1 MEEQRKVKRR
11 RFSKAEKVK
20 ILKAFKAGTT
30 CTALAQ
36 EHRISPVLIYQWR
49 RAMAKQ
55 ERDNKSIDYQE
66 LLTELDN
73 KNKKIE
79 QLQKAL
85 SDSVVEAQILK
96 KALEVVKKNMRL
108 KKWSLSKK
116 SSRRE

>member
-11 RFSKAEKVK
+11 RFTKEQKIK
-20 ILKAFKAGTT
+20 ILKAFKKGTT

-49 RAMAKQ
+49 KAMAKQ
-55 ERDNKSIDYQE
+55 ERNSQSIDYQE
-66 LLTELDN
+66 LLKELDS

-85 SDSVVEAQILK
+85 SDSAIETQILK
-96 KALEVVKKNMRL
+96 KALEVIKKNMRF
-108 KKWSLSKK
+108 KKWSLLKK
-116 SSRRE
+116 S

>member
-1 MEEQRKVKRR
+1 MEEQTRVKRR
-11 RFSKAEKVK
+11 RFSKEEKIK
-20 ILKAFKAGTT
+20 ILKAFKKGTT

-55 ERDNKSIDYQE
+55 EISNKSMDYQE
-66 LLTELDN
+66 LLQELES

-85 SDSVVEAQILK
+85 SDSVVETQILK
-96 KALEVVKKNMRL
+96 KALEVIKKNMRF
-108 KKWSLSKK
+108 KKWSLQKRS
-116 SSRRE
+116 